1 MAAKFQM
8 WPKEEITSDQ
18 IFGESDVVNQFLRQA
33 VWKNNL
39 VSNLSIPPNV
49 ELSNFT
55 THWWKRFQSTSLVSP
70 HPHKPPI
77 TTTTSTD
84 TLPANRL
91 PSTGIQPVGHRHQ
104 PSGIKRPSP
113 QDSQDDVGNKVK
125 ETGKG
130 TIGKDT
136 TVKATGTRESKWRK
150 VSSAL
155 DDTKILVSHVNI
167 LHHSDTHAR
176 QPCNLFFSPVRDM
189 NICYYFYTNAKAAM
203 WSLCHCQ

>member
-8 WPKEEITSDQ
+8 WPKEEITSGQ

-33 VWKNNL
+33 VWKDNL
-39 VSNLSIPPNV
+39 VSNLSIPSNT
-49 ELSNFT
+49 ELGDST
-55 THWWKRFQSTSLVSP
+55 THWWKRFRSTNLVSP

-91 PSTGIQPVGHRHQ
+91 PSTRIQPVSHRRQ
-104 PSGIKRPSP
+104 LSGIKRPSP
-113 QDSQDDVGNKVK
+113 QDTQDDVGNKVK
-125 ETGKG
+125 EAGKD

-136 TVKATGTRESKWRK
+136 TIKATGTRESKQQK
-150 VSSAL
+150 VSTAL

-167 LHHSDTHAR
+167 LHRSDTHAR

-189 NICYYFYTNAKAAM
+189 NICYNFYTNAKAAI
-203 WSLCHCQ
+203 WSLCRRQ